1 LNTLTVADLMTSD
14 PDVVS
19 SDTPLEQAIA
29 LMNRAERRQLP
40 VVDNGELVGLISDR
54 DVRLAV
60 NSPFIEMDSLDKLH
74 LLDSVTVGQCM
85 TPNPVTIHPSAPLY
99 EAAGILSR
107 YKFGALPVMEGE
119 ELVGIITVTDLLQQ
133 MALLPEPD

>member
-1 LNTLTVADLMTSD
+1 MLSVADLMTCD
-14 PDVVS
+14 PDTVAP
-19 SDTPLEQAIA
+19 DTPLEHAIA
-29 LMNRAERRQLP
+29 AMNRAERRQLP
-40 VVDNGELVGLISDR
+40 VVEDGKLVGIISDR

-60 NSPFIEMDSLDKLH
+60 NSPFIEMDSLDKLR
-74 LLDSVTVGQCM
+74 LLDSITVGQCM
-85 TPNPVTIHPSAPLY
+85 TPNPVSIAPTAKLY

-119 ELVGIITVTDLLQQ
+119 ELVGIITITDLLKQ